1 MRVVDCLTP
10 IGFGQRGLI
19 VAPPRTGK
27 TVLMQGM
34 ANAIKKR
41 YAQAH
46 LMILLIDERPEEVTD
61 FRRQVGGRSLVRLLT
76 RAQKAMCTQPK
87 WLLRK
92 RVVWSKWG
100 KTW

>member
-1 MRVVDCLTP
+1 MGLLIVTP

-19 VAPPRTGK
+19 VAPRTGK
-27 TVLMQGM
+27 AVLMQGM

-61 FRRQVGGRSLVRLLT
+61 FRRQWAGGLGSTFDENAESHVH
-76 RAQKAMCTQPK
+76 AAK
-87 WLLRK
+87 WSLRK

-100 KTW
+100 KT